1 MRVIARGDPTVWKIV
16 EGKLYLNCRQ
26 EIMREWEKDISGY
39 IEKANKNRPGVL
51 E

>member
-1 MRVIARGDPTVWKIV
+1 MGRIAKGDPRVWKIV

-26 EIMREWEKDISGY
+26 DIMKEWEQDIPGY
-39 IEKANKNRPGVL
+39 IEKANKNWLGVL